1 VEAGIPPSCRERQIE
16 AGSVVRVASAAYTD
30 ISPFFPPPSI
40 LNSCRLGV
48 LGLREA
54 MGYAMICRRRRR
66 GQGEAPA
73 KIAHAQLRV
82 ERSTT
87 AVREPSGGERQWRL
101 GRADGKL
108 VRKR

>member
-1 VEAGIPPSCRERQIE
+1 
-16 AGSVVRVASAAYTD
+16 
-30 ISPFFPPPSI
+30 
-40 LNSCRLGV
+40 
-48 LGLREA
+48 